1 MSGNA
6 AAVPEIKSE
15 KGAEEEEYIVT
26 ADREGCP
33 ESFRLEGG
41 PGKG

>member
-6 AAVPEIKSE
+6 AAVPEIETE
-15 KGAEEEEYIVT
+15 KGAEEDEYIVT
-26 ADREGCP
+26 ADREDCP
-33 ESFRLEGG
+33 GSSRLEGG

>member
-6 AAVPEIKSE
+6 AADPEIETE
-15 KGAEEEEYIVT
+15 KGAEEEEYIIA

-33 ESFRLEGG
+33 ERFRLGGG

>member
-6 AAVPEIKSE
+6 AAVPEIETE
-15 KGAEEEEYIVT
+15 KGAEEEEYMIT
-26 ADREGCP
+26 ARREDCP
-33 ESFRLEGG
+33 ERFRLGGG